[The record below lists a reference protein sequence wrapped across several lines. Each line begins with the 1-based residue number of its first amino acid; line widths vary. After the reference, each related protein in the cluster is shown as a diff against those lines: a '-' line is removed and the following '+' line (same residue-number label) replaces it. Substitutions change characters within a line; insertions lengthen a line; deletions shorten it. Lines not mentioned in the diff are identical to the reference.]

1 MFKHQKFKLSS
12 NGIEN
17 YFWPINRMKVVNLYQ
32 EMIKDSVSYFKHLS
46 TKDDVEFYEHLKIIN
61 LYFVLKMAD
70 LYQKKILDAS
80 ISKAQSKNID
90 VSIFD
95 SKINQN
101 SNKYLDMIK
110 DRDWPELSKHRM
122 FRKLRNQIAT
132 RVRNDGLVRCDLREV
147 DFSRSIILTG
157 VNPLAS
163 RFSKKVVKPVSLV
176 TLFDFFSGANSTDIN
191 EMLKRSE
198 SEYFNTRIFNEY
210 VQIFTN
216 ILGGYGVELSSADFS
231 EIYDW
236 HKDFSLC
243 VSYYQ
248 KLLQKRT
255 SSLPKNLWT
264 SSAGILWNKILAIEV
279 RRQGGLVTGFDHAEG
294 ATLTTE
300 TIFPFIEF
308 QEVDTFVTHSETFVS
323 YLKDASEHQLYT
335 SNCPAITSVK

>member
-1 MFKHQKFKLSS
+1 
-12 NGIEN
+12 
-17 YFWPINRMKVVNLYQ
+17 MKVINLFQ
-32 EMIKDSVSYFKHLS
+32 EMIKDSSSYFEHTS
-46 TKDDVEFYEHLKIIN
+46 TEDEFEFYEHLKIIN
-61 LYFVLKMAD
+61 LYFVLKIAD
-70 LYQKKILDAS
+70 LYQKKILESS
-80 ISKAQSKNID
+80 IKRAQTKNID

-132 RVRNDGLVRCDLREV
+132 RVRSDGLVRRDLCEV

-163 RFSKKVVKPVSLV
+163 RFSKKVVKPVSLI

-216 ILGGYGVELSSADFS
+216 ILGGQGVELSSADFS

-248 KLLQKRT
+248 KLLKKRT

-264 SSAGILWNKILAIEV
+264 TSGGILWNKILAIEV
-279 RRQGGLVTGFDHAEG
+279 RKKGGVVTGFDHAEG
-294 ATLTTE
+294 ATLSTE
-300 TIFPFIEF
+300 TLVPFIEL
-308 QEVDTFVTHSETFVS
+308 QDVDVFVTHSETFVS
-323 YLKDASEHQLYT
+323 YLKEASKHQLYT
-335 SNCPAITSVK
+335 SNYPDIISINDE

>member
-1 MFKHQKFKLSS
+1 
-12 NGIEN
+12 
-17 YFWPINRMKVVNLYQ
+17 MKVVNLYQ

-46 TKDDVEFYEHLKIIN
+46 TKDDVEFYEHLKVIN

-90 VSIFD
+90 LSIFD
-95 SKINQN
+95 SEINRN
-101 SNKYLDMIK
+101 SNKYLDIVK
-110 DRDWPELSKHRM
+110 DRDWPELSKRRV

-132 RVRNDGLVRCDLREV
+132 RLRNDGFTRCDLNDV
-147 DFSRSIILTG
+147 DLGKGIVLTG
-157 VNPLAS
+157 ANPLAS
-163 RFSKKVVKPVSLV
+163 RFTKKVNKPVSLV
-176 TLFDFFSGANSTDIN
+176 KIVDFFPGANPTEIH
-191 EMLKRSE
+191 ELLKRSE
-198 SEYFNTRIFNEY
+198 SEYFNSRIFNEY
-210 VQIFTN
+210 VEIFTN
-216 ILGGYGVELSSADFS
+216 ILGGHGVELSAADFS

-236 HKDFSLC
+236 HRDFSLC

-248 KLLQKRT
+248 KLLMKQPY
-255 SSLPKNLWT
+255 SLPENLWT

-323 YLKDASEHQLYT
+323 YLQDASEHQLYT
-335 SNCPAITSVK
+335 SNCPAITSIK